1 MALKLVTPE
10 PVPSQPPV
18 IEEIPA
24 KKDLDTYTTTGVYYQ
39 PTDGN
44 ARSGTN
50 YPPDVG
56 AGLLEVFNPD
66 GAMTYQRYTRYGNN
80 NRVWTRGLYKTTWS
94 SWKQVSQDGH
104 KHTSAD
110 TSDAVQAFEL
120 RGKSELGGRLIKAD
134 GNGRITVHDDMFA
147 GYGDAVVNK
156 RYVDSRI
163 KLVSSLPSSPEP
175 NVLYLIAE

>member
-18 IEEIPA
+18 IGEIPA
-24 KKDLDTYTTTGVYYQ
+24 KKDLDTYTTTGVYHQ

-80 NRVWTRGLYKTTWS
+80 NRVWTRGSYKNIWS

-104 KHTSAD
+104 KHTVSDISDLPKID
-110 TSDAVQAFEL
+110 TNVSGGSLVQ
-120 RGKSELGGRLIKAD
+120 RY
-134 GNGRITVHDDMFA
+134 GNGAILVPDPPPTPTSA
-147 GYGDAVVNK
+147 TSKN
-156 RYVDSRI
+156 YVDSRI
-163 KLVSSLPSSPEP
+163 QLVSSLPSSPES